1 MLDWLTPYVLT
12 SIEALMLRV
21 LACALP
27 LALAFRG
34 AALFGPL
41 TIPWRH
47 LAGMSGMLACL
58 MILPSADGLY
68 ALWLCEEPE
77 AHGVITLLDAG
88 WRGVLLGL
96 SIRCSLLVIES
107 IASALEAHMQMSQ
120 GDGARPGGAI
130 SAMTLSLWA
139 AQWWFAHGHEL
150 LAATQ
155 AGASTGEVLSAE
167 TVVTALL
174 SALSI
179 ALGFAAMAL
188 FVLVVAELGLGLLQ
202 RAFPQ
207 LAAWQLTLP
216 LRLVLALQVMRW
228 VLQRPLGGTL

>member
-1 MLDWLTPYVLT
+1 MSEWLTPCLLT
-12 SIEALMLRV
+12 SVEALFLRV

-27 LALAFRG
+27 LALALRG
-34 AALFGPL
+34 ASLFGPI
-41 TIPWRH
+41 TIPWRQ
-47 LAGMSGMLACL
+47 LAGLSAALACL
-58 MILPSADGLY
+58 MILPSTEGLLE
-68 ALWLCEEPE
+68 LWQCSVP
-77 AHGVITLLDAG
+77 TLNGGLAILEAG

-107 IASALEAHMQMSQ
+107 IASTLESHMQLSQ
-120 GDGARPGGAI
+120 GDGVRPGGAI

-150 LAATQ
+150 LEATRV
-155 AGASTGEVLSAE
+155 GSSTGEVLRAE
-167 TVVTALL
+167 TVLPALLTALTV
-174 SALSI
+174 
-179 ALGFAAMAL
+179 ALGFSAMAL
-188 FVLVVAELGLGLLQ
+188 LVLITAELGLGLLQ

-228 VLQRPLGGTL
+228 VLQRPLGGEL